1 MNNGDSNEPLETWID
16 PNLEV
21 RILSMILG
29 EASEFEQAELQKE
42 ILENSEIKAF
52 YQRMLDI
59 HELLENVNISS
70 DGVTLNDWKLNSERR
85 SQLLDIFNGVEN
97 KESSHLEE
105 TGENYYDESKKLIR
119 FPFKILLIS
128 SAAVVL
134 FSLFSIALLK
144 SIFPLIEEKS
154 LFESVGQSSDNQDQS
169 VRYFTNTD
177 SATTEESNLQ
187 LAGKLSPDSLISD
200 YESSDDLASAH
211 QDSSNSEKMKHG
223 ERLDKKTNIQSQR
236 IENEVIAEATTS
248 NDSIE
253 DMEGKPDTKSPS
265 SPAKVDAFADSDP
278 FSASEEIAEAGAFS
292 NDDPFSVG
300 GDEGQFSNESIDQI
314 QTAETNESAKAKTEF
329 LRSEKRSKQSPT
341 RELAQIRERQ
351 ELRKTE
357 ELLDSNGLVAKI
369 SEDEELEGLEFAQ
382 KTLMQNI
389 FIQVKN
395 QKISLKHDLDFLV
408 RIDKLKLQVILKT
421 FLFHNKI

>member
-1 MNNGDSNEPLETWID
+1 MNNGDSNETLETWID

-154 LFESVGQSSDNQDQS
+154 LFESVGQSSDIQNQS
-169 VRYFTNTD
+169 VRYYTD
-177 SATTEESNLQ
+177 TGSATAEESNLQ
-187 LAGKLSPDSLISD
+187 LAAKLSPDSLISD
-200 YESSDDLASAH
+200 YESSDDPLVPI
-211 QDSSNSEKMKHG
+211 
-223 ERLDKKTNIQSQR
+223 KTHR
-236 IENEVIAEATTS
+236 
-248 NDSIE
+248 
-253 DMEGKPDTKSPS
+253 
-265 SPAKVDAFADSDP
+265 
-278 FSASEEIAEAGAFS
+278 
-292 NDDPFSVG
+292 
-300 GDEGQFSNESIDQI
+300 
-314 QTAETNESAKAKTEF
+314 
-329 LRSEKRSKQSPT
+329 
-341 RELAQIRERQ
+341 
-351 ELRKTE
+351 
-357 ELLDSNGLVAKI
+357 
-369 SEDEELEGLEFAQ
+369 
-382 KTLMQNI
+382 
-389 FIQVKN
+389 
-395 QKISLKHDLDFLV
+395 
-408 RIDKLKLQVILKT
+408 ILK
-421 FLFHNKI
+421 K